1 MNKLTRLISV
11 ALIALFAVGL
21 VACKKE
27 APAKVAAPPVAK
39 PANED
44 VNAWQE
50 YVTDVVRRNVE
61 PGTSPYLYFLP
72 GASTADFQGEYDRL
86 QEKLDG
92 DLGRGITGD
101 NVVLAFASPTSSK
114 LADMMVDSFGRV
126 EAGSLKG
133 ARVMFIGDAADSQRV
148 EPAVTPSGAT
158 YKFVDAK

>member
-1 MNKLTRLISV
+1 MNKLSRLVSV

-27 APAKVAAPPVAK
+27 EAAKVEAPPVAK

-44 VNAWQE
+44 VTAWQA

-72 GASTADFQGEYDRL
+72 GQSTPDFQGEYDRL

-92 DLGRGITGD
+92 DLARGTTGD
-101 NVVLAFASPTSSK
+101 NVVLAFASPASAR
-114 LADMMVDSFGRV
+114 LADMVVDSFGRV

-133 ARVMFIGDAADSQRV
+133 AKVMFIGDAADGQRI
-148 EPAVTPSGAT
+148 EPTVTPSGAT
-158 YKFVDAK
+158 FKFIEAK

>member
-1 MNKLTRLISV
+1 MNKLTRLVSV
-11 ALIALFAVGL
+11 AMIALLAVGA
-21 VACKKE
+21 VACKKQE
-27 APAKVAAPPVAK
+27 AAKVEAPPVAK

-44 VNAWQE
+44 LNAWQA

-72 GASTADFQGEYDRL
+72 GQSTADFQGEYDRL

-92 DLGRGITGD
+92 DLSRGVSGE
-101 NVVLAFASPTSSK
+101 NVVLAFASPASAK

-133 ARVMFIGDAADSQRV
+133 AKVMFIGDAADSQRV

-158 YKFVDAK
+158 YKFIEAK

>member
-1 MNKLTRLISV
+1 MSKLTRLISV

-21 VACKKE
+21 VACKKQE
-27 APAKVAAPPVAK
+27 AAKVEAPPVAK

-44 VNAWQE
+44 LNAWQA

-72 GASTADFQGEYDRL
+72 GQATPDFQGEYDRL
-86 QEKLDG
+86 QEKLDV
-92 DLGRGITGD
+92 DLSRGTTGD
-101 NVVLAFASPTSSK
+101 NVVLAFASPASAK
-114 LADMMVDSFGRV
+114 LADMMIDSFGRV

-133 ARVMFIGDAADSQRV
+133 AKVMFIGDAADSQRV

-158 YKFVDAK
+158 FKFIEAK

>member
-27 APAKVAAPPVAK
+27 APAKAEAPPVAK
-39 PANED
+39 PASED

-86 QEKLDG
+86 QEKLDS
-92 DLGRGITGD
+92 DLGRGTTGD
-101 NVVLAFASPTSSK
+101 NVVLAFASPASAK
-114 LADMMVDSFGRV
+114 LADMIVDSFGRV

-133 ARVMFIGDAADSQRV
+133 ARVICLDIPDDYEFMDPELVRLL
-148 EPAVTPSGAT
+148 E
-158 YKFVDAK
+158 AKVPRYL

>member
-27 APAKVAAPPVAK
+27 APAKVEAPPVTK
-39 PANED
+39 PASED
-44 VNAWQE
+44 VTAWQE

-72 GASTADFQGEYDRL
+72 GVSTADFQGEYDRL
-86 QEKLDG
+86 QEKLDS
-92 DLGRGITGD
+92 DLARGTTGD
-101 NVVLAFASPTSSK
+101 NVVLAFASPASAK
-114 LADMMVDSFGRV
+114 LADMIVDSFGRV
-126 EAGSLKG
+126 EAGSMKG
-133 ARVMFIGDAADSQRV
+133 AKVMFIGDAADSQRV

-158 YKFVDAK
+158 YKFIEAK